1 MALWQSLPS
10 RAQEP
15 FSNEFPSQYHIQT
28 DQGPS
33 RFFRFQ
39 TLSGQFRKERR
50 HENGDVEGSYGW
62 VDPNGVLRLFD
73 YISDAGGYRIEK
85 QRLFKVSIQIFG
97 QLRCKPATTLCNQNI
112 PCNQLMYRLEHKPRH
127 LTESHPPGAI

>member
-1 MALWQSLPS
+1 MVLIVALCQIVAC

-39 TLSGQFRKERR
+39 TTTGQFRKERR
-50 HENGDVEGSYGW
+50 NQDGSVVGSYGW
-62 VDPNGVLRLFD
+62 VDPNNVLRLFD

-85 QRLFKVSIQIFG
+85 QRLFKVRKEISYLI
-97 QLRCKPATTLCNQNI
+97 
-112 PCNQLMYRLEHKPRH
+112 
-127 LTESHPPGAI
+127 

>member
-1 MALWQSLPS
+1 MALWQSMPS

-15 FSNEFPSQYHIQT
+15 FSNAFPSQYHIQT

-85 QRLFKVSIQIFG
+85 QRLFKVSIKMLG
-97 QLRCKPATTLCNQNI
+97 QSKCK
-112 PCNQLMYRLEHKPRH
+112 
-127 LTESHPPGAI
+127 

>member
-1 MALWQSLPS
+1 MALCYFVAY
-10 RAQEP
+10 RAQATPLPANP
-15 FSNEFPSQYHIQT
+15 FPTQYHIQT

-33 RFFRFQ
+33 RYFRFQ

-50 HENGDVEGSYGW
+50 NPDGSVVGSYGW

-85 QRLFKVSIQIFG
+85 QRLFKVRNSRNRV
-97 QLRCKPATTLCNQNI
+97 LLVYP
-112 PCNQLMYRLEHKPRH
+112 
-127 LTESHPPGAI
+127 

>member
-1 MALWQSLPS
+1 MALCQNVAC

-39 TLSGQFRKERR
+39 TTTGQFRKERR
-50 HENGDVEGSYGW
+50 NPDGSVVGSYGW
-62 VDPNGVLRLFD
+62 VDPNNVLRLFD

-85 QRLFKVSIQIFG
+85 QRLFKVHSNFLIYKYKSKSVYISRFV
-97 QLRCKPATTLCNQNI
+97 LV
-112 PCNQLMYRLEHKPRH
+112 
-127 LTESHPPGAI
+127 SD

>member
-1 MALWQSLPS
+1 MAVCQYVAC

-39 TLSGQFRKERR
+39 TSTGQFRKERR
-50 HENGDVEGSYGW
+50 NPDGSVVGSYGW

-73 YISDAGGYRIEK
+73 YISDDAGYRIEK
-85 QRLFKVSIQIFG
+85 QRLYKVITYVCFPKTDNV
-97 QLRCKPATTLCNQNI
+97 LVLNKTLQNSLI
-112 PCNQLMYRLEHKPRH
+112 YFALKLFF
-127 LTESHPPGAI
+127 TV